1 MSEEN
6 KQIDSL
12 QPSWAAHELFALALT
27 LVLAIWIVSQY
38 GKEARPQS
46 LTTDRDEARAAKRAE
61 LKKADEEALGSYGVV
76 DEALKRYRLPIVD
89 AMNIVVQKAQLDSDA
104 IAKEIATRMGPPS
117 DLKLVEIPSPDFL
130 VDESELKD
138 PALIAQGKTL
148 FQAKVCFTCHQTDPA
163 VPAAAGAA
171 MKAPKYIGDFW
182 GKETVVHKGI
192 GGPLEKV
199 VFGPGYFYESV
210 KDSMIRVAKGALAP
224 MPPLPPP
231 TDEEIKA
238 LMAYV
243 KSLSKK

>member
-76 DEALKRYRLPIVD
+76 DEARKVYRLPVTD
-89 AMNIVVQKAQLDSDA
+89 AMSVVVSRMQEDS
-104 IAKEIATRMGPPS
+104 TGLHG
-117 DLKLVEIPSPDFL
+117 DLVARSQAAAGLAVVVPAE
-130 VDESELKD
+130 ELKD

-148 FQAKVCFTCHQTDPA
+148 FQTKICFTCHQTDPA

-171 MKAPKYIGDFW
+171 LKAPVFMGEFW
-182 GKETVVHKGI
+182 GKEREVHKGI
-192 GGPLEKV
+192 GGPIEKV
-199 VFGPGYFYESV
+199 TFDAAYFVES
-210 KDSMIRVAKGALAP
+210 IRKPMDKVLKGAIAP
-224 MPPLPPP
+224 MPPPPP
-231 TDEEIKA
+231 TTDDELKA
-238 LMAYV
+238 LLAYV